1 MLQFSFLFLYPIG
14 FSSSKSEVGPQIQ
27 LELVSFFFI
36 LFYVSS
42 RYRCPKP
49 CQFFW
54 KFWGRKRGSYIFMVT
69 SYFPLLYR
77 DPLKQNKQVITKLF
91 MCLEDV
97 TEYLPFNL
105 RNPVPGGQK
114 GPGSP
119 SLEIF
124 RNSFIFCGP
133 QFTPSPWF
141 SAPFLFPQEQG
152 KFPCFLHRVLYP
164 QPWLPVTLQV
174 LWVLVIN

>member
-1 MLQFSFLFLYPIG
+1 MCHRDTDVQSPANFSENSG
-14 FSSSKSEVGPQIQ
+14 
-27 LELVSFFFI
+27 
-36 LFYVSS
+36 
-42 RYRCPKP
+42 
-49 CQFFW
+49 
-54 KFWGRKRGSYIFMVT
+54 GRKRGSYIFMVT

-77 DPLKQNKQVITKLF
+77 DPLKQNKQVTTTVTKLF

-97 TEYLPFNL
+97 TEHLPFNL

-119 SLEIF
+119 TLKIF

-141 SAPFLFPQEQG
+141 SAPFLFSQEQG
-152 KFPCFLHRVLYP
+152 KFPCFLHRALYP

-174 LWVLVIN
+174 L